1 VTTRWTLGAGALA
14 TALAVAGCSSSP
26 QPAYQPPQGALIPGT
41 AQATVNGR
49 DAGITHSVDCMTI
62 GPMTMISTGGDE
74 SGVYTM
80 VSNAEGLDVKLL
92 RLTDLGGFTGS
103 YNQGLDGEATVSMTD
118 RTYDINGTAVGFDLD
133 NPSFRSTG
141 DFRIKIAC

>member
-1 VTTRWTLGAGALA
+1 
-14 TALAVAGCSSSP
+14 
-26 QPAYQPPQGALIPGT
+26 
-41 AQATVNGR
+41 
-49 DAGITHSVDCMTI
+49 
-62 GPMTMISTGGDE
+62 
-74 SGVYTM
+74 M

>member
-1 VTTRWTLGAGALA
+1 MFIAALQMGEIEGMEYSDLCADMDSHEIDKFDVALKRLA
-14 TALAVAGCSSSP
+14 TL
-26 QPAYQPPQGALIPGT
+26 T
-41 AQATVNGR
+41 
-49 DAGITHSVDCMTI
+49 
-62 GPMTMISTGGDE
+62 TGLQNQVMNE
-74 SGVYTM
+74 
-80 VSNAEGLDVKLL
+80 L
-92 RLTDLGGFTGS
+92 RERTEEAIARAIRSGS